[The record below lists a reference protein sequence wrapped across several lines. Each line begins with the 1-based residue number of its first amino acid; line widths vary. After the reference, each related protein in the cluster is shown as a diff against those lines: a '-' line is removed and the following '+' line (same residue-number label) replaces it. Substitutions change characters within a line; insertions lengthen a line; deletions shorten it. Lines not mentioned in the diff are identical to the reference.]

1 MSSKVKA
8 TKKEQILSDS
18 DSEDV
23 KVTKKPVQ
31 TKTRT
36 KSNASDSSASVNLA
50 KKKAPVKKPADSDSE
65 SDKPVTKKPVKKVAK
80 QDSDSDSSPKKPVK
94 KAVPTKKAKDS
105 DSDSDSSPKKPVK
118 KSAPVK
124 KAKDSGSDSDSSE
137 VKPVKKGSV
146 PTKKQESDNENEEEG
161 HTELFVK
168 NLSWK
173 ADENMIR
180 KHFSKFGT
188 VSNVK
193 VLTDKMT
200 GKPRG
205 IAFVNFEKHSQ
216 AQKAIDGA
224 GELDGRD
231 LQCSFS
237 NDKDGN
243 KNNNNNSFGGNRG
256 GDRPQQ
262 SFSGDAFTIFVGN
275 LGFKTN
281 ENTIKKFFSSCGN
294 IVGIR
299 IAKQEDGRAK
309 GFCHVDFD
317 SSDSVEKACALAG
330 QDLDGREI
338 RVDKS
343 EPRKPRE
350 GGFSR
355 GGDRGGRGGR
365 GGFGGRGGRG
375 GFDRPSHGHMG
386 GQGKKTTFDED
397 SD

>member
-36 KSNASDSSASVNLA
+36 KSNASESSASVNLA

-94 KAVPTKKAKDS
+94 KAAPTKKAKDS

-124 KAKDSGSDSDSSE
+124 KAKDSDSDSDSSSD

-146 PTKKQESDNENEEEG
+146 PTKKQESDNENEEG

-173 ADENMIR
+173 ADETMIR

-188 VSNVK
+188 VTNVK

-294 IVGIR
+294 VVGVR

-317 SSDSVEKACALAG
+317 SSDAVEKACALAG

>member
-1 MSSKVKA
+1 
-8 TKKEQILSDS
+8 
-18 DSEDV
+18 
-23 KVTKKPVQ
+23 
-31 TKTRT
+31 
-36 KSNASDSSASVNLA
+36 
-50 KKKAPVKKPADSDSE
+50 
-65 SDKPVTKKPVKKVAK
+65 
-80 QDSDSDSSPKKPVK
+80 
-94 KAVPTKKAKDS
+94 
-105 DSDSDSSPKKPVK
+105 
-118 KSAPVK
+118 
-124 KAKDSGSDSDSSE
+124 
-137 VKPVKKGSV
+137 
-146 PTKKQESDNENEEEG
+146 
-161 HTELFVK
+161 
-168 NLSWK
+168 
-173 ADENMIR
+173 MIR
-180 KHFSKFGT
+180 KHFSKFGN

-216 AQKAIDGA
+216 AQKAINGA

-243 KNNNNNSFGGNRG
+243 KPNNNNFGGNRG

-262 SFSGDAFTIFVGN
+262 SFSGEAFTIFVGN

-281 ENTIKKFFSSCGN
+281 EQTIKKFFQSCGN
-294 IVGIR
+294 VVSVR

-317 SSDSVEKACALAG
+317 SSDAVEKACALAG
-330 QDLDGREI
+330 QDLDGREV

-386 GQGKKTTFDED
+386 GQGKKTTFDD

>member
-8 TKKEQILSDS
+8 TKKEQVLSDS
-18 DSEDV
+18 DSSDV
-23 KVTKKPVQ
+23 KVTKKVVP

-36 KSNASDSSASVNLA
+36 KSNASESSASVNLA
-50 KKKAPVKKPADSDSE
+50 KKKAPAKKQVDSDSE
-65 SDKPVTKKPVKKVAK
+65 SDKPVNKKPVKKVTKA
-80 QDSDSDSSPKKPVK
+80 DSDSDESPKKPAK
-94 KAVPTKKAKDS
+94 KVAPVKKAKDS

-118 KSAPVK
+118 KAAPVK
-124 KAKDSGSDSDSSE
+124 KAKDSDSDSDSSS

-146 PTKKQESDNENEEEG
+146 PQKKQDSDNENENEEG

-180 KHFSKFGT
+180 KHFSKFGN

-216 AQKAIDGA
+216 AQKAINGA

-243 KNNNNNSFGGNRG
+243 KPNNNNFGGNRG

-262 SFSGDAFTIFVGN
+262 SFSGEAFTIFVGN

-281 ENTIKKFFSSCGN
+281 EQTIKKFFQSCGN
-294 IVGIR
+294 VVSVR

-317 SSDSVEKACALAG
+317 SSDAVEKACALAG
-330 QDLDGREI
+330 QDLDGREV

-386 GQGKKTTFDED
+386 GQGKKTTFDD

>member
-8 TKKEQILSDS
+8 TKKEQVLSDS
-18 DSEDV
+18 DSSDV
-23 KVTKKPVQ
+23 KVTKKVVP

-36 KSNASDSSASVNLA
+36 KSNASESSASVNLA
-50 KKKAPVKKPADSDSE
+50 KKKAPVKKQVDSDSE
-65 SDKPVTKKPVKKVAK
+65 SDKPVNKKPVKKVTKA
-80 QDSDSDSSPKKPVK
+80 DSDSDESPKKPAK
-94 KAVPTKKAKDS
+94 KVAPVKKAKDS

-118 KSAPVK
+118 KAAPVK
-124 KAKDSGSDSDSSE
+124 KAKDSDSDSDSSS

-146 PTKKQESDNENEEEG
+146 PQKKQDSDNENENEEG

-180 KHFSKFGT
+180 KHFSKFGN

-216 AQKAIDGA
+216 AQKAINGA

-243 KNNNNNSFGGNRG
+243 KPNNNNFGGNRG

-262 SFSGDAFTIFVGN
+262 SFSGEAFTIFVGN

-281 ENTIKKFFSSCGN
+281 EQTIKKFFSSCGN
-294 IVGIR
+294 VVSVR

-317 SSDSVEKACALAG
+317 SSDAVEKACALAG
-330 QDLDGREI
+330 QDLDGREV

-386 GQGKKTTFDED
+386 GQGKKTTFDD